1 MPKALTIF
9 AAFIVIASGYAAIFP
24 SELLSFVRE
33 VIAGPGL
40 WWAAAAR
47 LVLAVML
54 WFSAPVSR
62 TPITFKV
69 LAVLALMG
77 AAFAIIIGPE
87 GMAEDIDWV
96 ASWPLW
102 GVRLQSTFGVAFG
115 VFLLWSVSR
124 KGAAA

>member
-1 MPKALTIF
+1 MPTAITIF
-9 AAFIVIASGYAAIFP
+9 AVFIIVASGYAAIFP

-33 VIAGPGL
+33 VIAGSGL
-40 WWAAAAR
+40 WWAAAGR
-47 LVLAVML
+47 LVLAVLL

-77 AAFAIIIGPE
+77 AIFLIIIGSE
-87 GMAEDIDWV
+87 GVLQLIDWF

-102 GVRLQSTFGVAFG
+102 GVRLQSTLGVLFGM
-115 VFLLWSVSR
+115 FLLWSVSR
-124 KGAAA
+124 KRAAA